1 VISEAETPPAAER
14 AAAAPPGNRMVVAV
28 LGLAGLFLA
37 LYMLLH
43 KLGVIPVLACGVG
56 GTCDVVQNS
65 SWAVFLGIPVPAWG
79 VAGYG
84 AIFVLALLGLQPRFA
99 DDRRVAGLLLGAAT
113 IAFLFTIYLNAL
125 EAFVIHAWCR
135 WCIGSAVIATM
146 LFLFTLPE
154 LRRIRRTAA

>member
-1 VISEAETPPAAER
+1 
-14 AAAAPPGNRMVVAV
+14 
-28 LGLAGLFLA
+28 
-37 LYMLLH
+37 
-43 KLGVIPVLACGVG
+43 
-56 GTCDVVQNS
+56 
-65 SWAVFLGIPVPAWG
+65 
-79 VAGYG
+79 
-84 AIFVLALLGLQPRFA
+84 LLGLQPRFA